1 VTIREAMR
9 VSRDTSQ
16 AITRPGGWSIRWDE
30 RPGYTLTAEDLIAE
44 DWQVVPRVERQEAG
58 A

>member
-1 VTIREAMR
+1 VNIADAMC
-9 VSRDTSQ
+9 VSRDTGQ
-16 AITRPGGWSIRWDE
+16 AIIRPGGWSIRWDE

-44 DWQVVPRVERQEAG
+44 DWQVVPRVERQETG